1 MDARKIEE
9 NVFKV
14 FMIVSLGTVLM
25 SLAIIIGVVVIKGLK
40 FISLE
45 MLTQTST
52 GGFYIGRS
60 GGILNAI
67 IGSLYLVAGGT
78 AIAFPVSI
86 GVAMFLQKD
95 FASVRVAT
103 FFRTILDI
111 LWGVP
116 SIVYGV
122 FIYVIMIYI
131 GWGPSLIGGIF
142 ALSLVELPIMVRGMD
157 EVLRTVPQTLK
168 ESSYALGSTK
178 IETAWKVLRKQAMP
192 GIVSAV
198 FLAFGR
204 GIGDAASI
212 LYTSGFSDYIPT
224 SLFDSTAALPTMVY
238 FLATSPSEEVRGKAY
253 AAAFVL
259 IFMILFASLISRYL
273 SKKFSRTV
281 VT

>member
-1 MDARKIEE
+1 MDMRKIEE
-9 NVFKV
+9 NVFKCL
-14 FMIVSLGTVLM
+14 MLASLG
-25 SLAIIIGVVVIKGLK
+25 VVI
-40 FISLE
+40 ISLVLVIGIVMVNGLESLSVE
-45 MLTQTST
+45 MLTQSSS
-52 GGFYIGRS
+52 GGFYIGKG

-67 IGSLYLVAGGT
+67 VGSLYLVFGGT
-78 AIAFPVSI
+78 ALAFPISI

-95 FASVRVAT
+95 FSTSRIRT

-122 FIYVIMIYI
+122 CMYVIMIYI

-142 ALSLVELPIMVRGMD
+142 ALALVELPIMTRGMD
-157 EVLRTVPQTLK
+157 EVLGRVPQTLK

-192 GIVSAV
+192 GIISAV

-212 LYTSGFSDYIPT
+212 LYTSGFSDFIPT
-224 SLFDSTAALPTMVY
+224 SLFDSVAALPTMVY
-238 FLATSPSEEVRGKAY
+238 FLATSPLEEVRGKAY
-253 AAAFVL
+253 AAAFIL
-259 IFMILFASLISRYL
+259 ILMILLASFIARYL
-273 SKKFSRTV
+273 SKRVSIMV
-281 VT
+281 VK